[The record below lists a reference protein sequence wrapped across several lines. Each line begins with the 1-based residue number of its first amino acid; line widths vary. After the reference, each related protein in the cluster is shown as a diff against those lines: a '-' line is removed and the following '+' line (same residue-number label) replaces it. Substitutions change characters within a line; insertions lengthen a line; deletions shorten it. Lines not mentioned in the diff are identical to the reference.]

1 MRMLEVACGN
11 GFHTNV
17 FRKMGFDCTGVDRS
31 PIGIAWARLHHP
43 KATYHCADIMGDMPV
58 PRHAFDVVLARGC
71 SNYHYDLHT
80 EQALAT
86 TRHMLSYLKPGGVFV
101 MIILT
106 DLSGRKEPDKVWH
119 NKLSDYE
126 EHFRAFGLRY
136 SVHWSKGRV
145 ICGIHSQADTRLLG
159 EAATPRAGLEFAG
172 KQTTTAP
179 EQIVPQS

>member
-1 MRMLEVACGN
+1 MLEAACGN
-11 GFHTNV
+11 GFHTNL

-58 PRHAFDVVLARGC
+58 PRQAFDIVLARGC

-86 TRHMLSYLKPGGVFV
+86 TRQMLSYLKPGGVFV
-101 MIILT
+101 MVILT
-106 DLSGRKEPDKVWH
+106 DLSGRKEPGKVWH
-119 NKLSDYE
+119 NRLSDYE
-126 EHFRAFGLRY
+126 EHFRSFGLRY
-136 SVHWSKGRV
+136 SVDWAKGSV
-145 ICGIHSQADTRLLG
+145 ICGIYSQADTKLLG
-159 EAATPRAGLEFAG
+159 EAAIPRAGLEFAG

-179 EQIVPQS
+179 EQIVRQS